1 MRKDGSLPFVFLPA
15 FAHQQGASRLAGSVS
30 DWNHE
35 CDRTT
40 WIWTACAPGRD
51 GLVIQSGG
59 SADGSQ
65 LHFMAVFS
73 ELCLSGYL
81 SMLLGLSNGVRIA
94 LMPEVLIVYFG
105 ALFGPFFTSSGIA
118 EVLGRLVAAL
128 ILDHIGHVSWGI
140 AFALLMGWAG
150 FIALL
155 PLRSPTDTLAKSWAV
170 S

>member
-1 MRKDGSLPFVFLPA
+1 
-15 FAHQQGASRLAGSVS
+15 
-30 DWNHE
+30 
-35 CDRTT
+35 
-40 WIWTACAPGRD
+40 
-51 GLVIQSGG
+51 
-59 SADGSQ
+59 
-65 LHFMAVFS
+65 
-73 ELCLSGYL
+73 
-81 SMLLGLSNGVRIA
+81 MLLGLSNGVRIA
-94 LMPEVLIVYFG
+94 LMPEVLIVYFGVANLG